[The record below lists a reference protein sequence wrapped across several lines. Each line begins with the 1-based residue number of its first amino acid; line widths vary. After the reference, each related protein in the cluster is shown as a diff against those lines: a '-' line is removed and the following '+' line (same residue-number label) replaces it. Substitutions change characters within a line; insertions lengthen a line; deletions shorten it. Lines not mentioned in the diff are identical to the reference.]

1 MSRKIQVFEFEKLT
15 LHKDAKGRFLSEGQL
30 AKLYE
35 YNDRNNQIYFTGIRD
50 GIKFQNYVGVI
61 QVGGLTLEILPK
73 ADKRLNNDKIDYQN
87 WQKVLLNMLAIC
99 RHIKIDAVSE
109 AELKKRHHSLLDLYF
124 KIFLEEVVKLLRQGL
139 IKKYH
144 KDEGNLTALK
154 GRILFAKHI
163 HKNLIHQERMYTEHQ
178 VYDHENLHNQ
188 ILLKA
193 MQVLAMVS
201 TDPFILDKIN
211 RIKIDF
217 PVIKEI
223 EIRASHFEN
232 LKENRKT
239 KSYDEAIKI
248 AKMIIL
254 NYSPDISTGKEDL
267 LALLFDM
274 NKLWEEYIYRM
285 LLRTNASS
293 FSFSFQNS
301 KRFWEHKSIRPDLVI
316 TKKSEDG
323 AEEIFLIDTK
333 WKVIDQRHPS
343 DDDLKQMF
351 VYNIYW
357 NAQKSILLYPK
368 VYDQQEKFG
377 VFHQGNSNGHHCK
390 LGFVQVLNENGNLDM
405 NIGEVILGKLECG
418 YSGVY

>member
-15 LHKDAKGRFLSEGQL
+15 LHKDQHGRYLTQKEL
-30 AKLYE
+30 ERLYA
-35 YNDRNNQIYFTGIRD
+35 YNDNNHQIYFTGIRD

-73 ADKRLNNDKIDYQN
+73 ADKKLTYSEADYQN

-109 AELKKRHHSLLDLYF
+109 AELKKRPLSLLDLYF
-124 KIFLEEVVKLLRQGL
+124 KIFLDEVVKLIRQGL

-154 GRILFAKHI
+154 GRILFAQHI

-193 MQVLAMVS
+193 LKVLSIVS
-201 TDPFILDKIN
+201 IDPFILDQIN

-217 PVIKEI
+217 PDIKEI
-223 EIRASHFEN
+223 DIRASHFEN

-239 KSYDEAIKI
+239 KPYDEAIKI

-254 NYSPDISTGKEDL
+254 NYSPDISTGKEHL

-285 LLRTNASS
+285 LVRTNAPS

-316 TKKSEDG
+316 TKKAEDG
-323 AEEIFLIDTK
+323 PDEIFVIDTK
-333 WKVIDQRHPS
+333 WKIIDSRHPS

-351 VYNIYW
+351 VYNAYW
-357 NAQKSILLYPK
+357 ESSKSMLLYPK
-368 VYDQQEKFG
+368 TFDQEEKFG
-377 VFHQGNSNGHHCK
+377 TFHKGLPHDHHCK
-390 LGFVQVLNENGNLDM
+390 LGFINVVDASGKLDM
-405 NIGEVILGKLECG
+405 NIGWEVLGKME
-418 YSGVY
+418 